1 MALTKADIASSLAEK
16 IGVSRYKSKV
26 LVELFFD
33 VIINALAGN
42 EEVKLSGFGTFKL
55 RDKGARPGRNPRTG
69 EPYEIT
75 PRRVVTFRASN
86 KLKSQVAG
94 VALLLGEEMEEEA

>member
-1 MALTKADIASSLAEK
+1 MLMALTKADIALSLAER
-16 IGVSRYKSKV
+16 IGLSRLKTKV

-33 VIINALAGN
+33 VIKDALAGN

-55 RDKGARPGRNPRTG
+55 RDKGSRPGRNPRTG

-86 KLKSQVAG
+86 KLKSQVAT
-94 VALLLGEEMEEEA
+94 VSELEHEVE